1 MAALE
6 CDALTGARSSARH
19 RRSER
24 CSRRRCPPP
33 PAVWCPG
40 WRRRTHRR
48 YERCP
53 RRRPPPAARCGA
65 QGGAD
70 APTGGPSAVP
80 AVTSTCCREARERRT
95 QRSPRSSWRASRRS
109 DGRIFCSRA
118 DIDDRDRWRARLTV
132 SFITQPQ
139 STRTRHLSGDFVPVL
154 ADRENRRAR
163 AVRTQCRHGRSRVVF
178 CYKIPECICYKIR
191 PWPHCDR
198 EFTNTGHCDNLHG
211 EFAIEFPASLLQ
223 DVEVRRGPRSSLD
236 CCRGHC
242 NSPRGRSHAPVRNFH
257 ST

>member
-1 MAALE
+1 MRRV
-6 CDALTGARSSARH
+6 D
-19 RRSER
+19 RRSEQ
-24 CSRRRCPPP
+24 CSTQAVRALFPPP
-33 PAVWCPG
+33 VPPAARCVVP
-40 WRRRTHRR
+40 RVAQTHPQAVRALS
-48 YERCP
+48 P
-53 RRRPPPAARCGA
+53 PPVPPAARCGA